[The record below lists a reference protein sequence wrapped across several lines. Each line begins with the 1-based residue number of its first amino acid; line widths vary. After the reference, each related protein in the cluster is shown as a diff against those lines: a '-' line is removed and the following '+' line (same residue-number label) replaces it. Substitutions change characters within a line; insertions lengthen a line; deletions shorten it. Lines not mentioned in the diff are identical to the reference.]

1 MEFELILVI
10 FMAVVVISLWVVHTK
25 LNRITEHVQQ
35 MDEEY
40 LSDEQIEKE
49 LEEEW
54 NNDK

>member
-1 MEFELILVI
+1 MDFELIIVL
-10 FMAVVVISLWVVHTK
+10 FMVFVVISLWVVHTK

-40 LSDEQIEKE
+40 LSDEQIERE

>member
-1 MEFELILVI
+1 MDVGLIII
-10 FMAVVVISLWVVHTK
+10 FFMVFVVISLWIVHSK
-25 LNRITEHVQQ
+25 LNRITEHVKQ

-54 NNDK
+54 YKDK

>member
-1 MEFELILVI
+1 MEFELIFVL
-10 FMAVVVISLWVVHTK
+10 FMAFVVISLWVVHSK

-40 LSDEQIEKE
+40 LSDEEIEKE

-54 NNDK
+54 KNDS

>member
-1 MEFELILVI
+1 MEFELILVL
-10 FMAVVVISLWVVHTK
+10 FMAVVVVSLWVVHSK

-35 MDEEY
+35 LDEEY

-54 NNDK
+54 YKDK

>member
-1 MEFELILVI
+1 MEFELILVL
-10 FMAVVVISLWVVHTK
+10 FMAVVVISLWVVHSK

-35 MDEEY
+35 LDEEY

-54 NNDK
+54 YKDK

>member
-1 MEFELILVI
+1 MDVGLIIIL
-10 FMAVVVISLWVVHTK
+10 FMVFVGISLWVVHSK

-35 MDEEY
+35 LDEEY

-54 NNDK
+54 NRDK

>member
-1 MEFELILVI
+1 MEFELILVL

>member
-1 MEFELILVI
+1 MDWGLIIIL
-10 FMAVVVISLWVVHTK
+10 FMAVVVISLWIVHSK

-35 MDEEY
+35 LDEEY

-54 NNDK
+54 NKDK